1 MAGKVSRRDFAK
13 KAGGGGLLGA
23 AGLAG
28 LPSAAA
34 AQNCGPLPF
43 GLTREDLVHLY
54 EGPWRGLRAVVEK
67 KVIDFHGHPFQPT
80 KQALTERENE
90 AISARQE
97 LTDFTDDLIQSMDIH
112 GIAKQCLMPPK
123 LGFSVTYREFVASVS
138 RYPDRLILFA
148 DPRTG
153 DTRQE
158 RMAMRPADRFGVEN
172 PTAAVEILRARL
184 RQGAKAIGEVT
195 FTQTDFKKAF
205 PIVELAMEFD
215 VPVFFGVRA
224 GRYAER
230 SPGYVGEIASAY
242 PQAKIVLGDAGGKN
256 FMYGGGWEAV
266 IILATYGNV
275 YLEIGAGPVELIDA
289 AVRHAGADRILFG
302 SDWGRPDPRNYLPP
316 ADRDAYLHWRNLN
329 AVALSNTSEA
339 QKELILYKNAVRLLK
354 LDNG

>member
-1 MAGKVSRRDFAK
+1 MTGKRSRRDFL
-13 KAGGGGLLGA
+13 KAGASGLLGA

-28 LPSAAA
+28 LPSAAQS
-34 AQNCGPLPF
+34 QNGGQLPF

-54 EGPWRGLRAVVEK
+54 EGPWRGLRPVIEK

-80 KQALTERENE
+80 RQALTEAGNE
-90 AISARQE
+90 AIAARQE

-112 GIAKQCLMPPK
+112 GIAKQVLMPPK
-123 LGFSVTYREFVASVS
+123 LAFSIPYREFQQAVS
-138 RYPDRLILFA
+138 RYPDRLILFC

-153 DTRQE
+153 DTREE
-158 RMAMRPADRFGVEN
+158 RMAMAPKDRFGVEN
-172 PTAAVEILRARL
+172 PAAAAEILRSRL
-184 RQGAKAIGEVT
+184 RQGAKAIGEIT
-195 FTQTDFKKAF
+195 FTQTDYKKAF

-230 SPGYVGEIASAY
+230 SPAYVGEIAAEY
-242 PQAKIVLGDAGGKN
+242 PQAKIVLGDAGGKS
-256 FMYGGGWEAV
+256 FLYGGGWEAV
-266 IILATYGNV
+266 IILATYPNV

-289 AVRHAGADRILFG
+289 AVKHAGADRILFG

-316 ADRDAYLHWRNLN
+316 ADRDGYLHWRNLN

-339 QKELILYKNAVRLLK
+339 QRELILYKNAARLLK
-354 LDNG
+354 LDVG

>member
-1 MAGKVSRRDFAK
+1 
-13 KAGGGGLLGA
+13 
-23 AGLAG
+23 
-28 LPSAAA
+28 
-34 AQNCGPLPF
+34 LPF

-112 GIAKQCLMPPK
+112 GIARQCLMPPK
-123 LGFSVTYREFVASVS
+123 LGWSVTYREVVEAAS
-138 RYPDRLILFA
+138 RYPDRLIVFC

-158 RMAMRPADRFGVEN
+158 RMAMPASERFGVEN
-172 PTAAVEILRARL
+172 PTAAAEILRARL

-195 FTQTDFKKAF
+195 FTQTDYKKAF

-230 SPGYVGEIASAY
+230 SPGYVGEIAREY
-242 PQAKIVLGDAGGKN
+242 PQAKIILGDAGRKN

-266 IILATYGNV
+266 IILATYRNV

-289 AVRHAGADRILFG
+289 AVQHAGADRILFG

-316 ADRDAYLHWRNLN
+316 SDRDAYLHWRNLN

-339 QKELILYKNAVRLLK
+339 QRELILYKNAARLLK
-354 LDNG
+354 LDVG

>member
-1 MAGKVSRRDFAK
+1 MAGRLSRRDFF
-13 KAGGGGLLGA
+13 KAGGSGLLGA
-23 AGLAG
+23 AGFASFPPTATPQNWG
-28 LPSAAA
+28 SLP
-34 AQNCGPLPF
+34 L

-80 KQALTERENE
+80 KQALTEQGNE
-90 AISARQE
+90 AFSARQE

-123 LGFSVTYREFVASVS
+123 LAWSVPYREFQEAVS
-138 RYPDRLILFA
+138 RYPDRLILFC

-158 RMAMRPADRFGVEN
+158 RMAMGPKDRFGVEN
-172 PTAAVEILRARL
+172 PTAAAEILRARL
-184 RQGAKAIGEVT
+184 RQGAKAIGEIT
-195 FTQTDFKKAF
+195 FTQTDHKKAF

-230 SPGYVGEIASAY
+230 SPAYVGEIASAY

-266 IILATYGNV
+266 IILATYANV

-289 AVRHAGADRILFG
+289 AVKHAGADRILFG

-316 ADRDAYLHWRNLN
+316 ADRDGYLHWRNLN

-339 QKELILYKNAVRLLK
+339 QRELILYKNAARLLK
-354 LDNG
+354 LDVG